1 MRVNCFKAQLARY
14 GELTKKALEGYLA
27 FNPLVPEEL
36 IRAMSYSVQAGGKR
50 LRPAL
55 ALNACEIMGGDV
67 IKAMPYACAI
77 EMIHTY
83 SLIHDDLPALDNDS
97 LRRGRPTSHMVFG
110 EAKAILAG
118 DALLSYAFEIMLEAA
133 LDNNGLRACRHIARA
148 AGIKGMVGGQ
158 WEDVSNEGKEI
169 SSHMLRYI
177 HEHKTA
183 DMITGALLAGG
194 AAAGASEN
202 ALEGMRIYGA
212 NIGMAFQITDDI
224 LDVTGSQAEMGKS
237 LGKDAQEKK
246 ATYVALYGV
255 EEARKAAEEHILRAK
270 EALAAYERVDFL
282 LQLADFILS
291 RKN

>member
-1 MRVNCFKAQLARY
+1 MNCFKEELLQY
-14 GELTKKALEGYLA
+14 GERIDSALNKYLTLSS
-27 FNPLVPEEL
+27 NVPAEL
-36 IRAMSYSVQAGGKR
+36 IKAMNYSVQAGGKR

-55 ALNACEIMGGDV
+55 ALNACELMGGREEQ
-67 IKAMPYACAI
+67 ALPYACAI

-118 DALLSYAFEIMLEAA
+118 DALLSYAFEIMTDAA
-133 LDNNGLRACRHIARA
+133 VSQKEIQACRYIARA

-158 WEDVSNEGKEI
+158 WEDVSNEGKSI
-169 SSHMLRYI
+169 SEQMLGYI

-194 AAAGASEN
+194 AVAGAQEEE
-202 ALEGMRIYGA
+202 LEGLKIYGW

-224 LDVTGSQAEMGKS
+224 LDVTGSQDEMGKS
-237 LGKDAQEKK
+237 LGKDVKEQK
-246 ATYVALYGV
+246 ATYVAFYDLK
-255 EEARKAAEEHILRAK
+255 EAQRAAERHINCAK
-270 EALAAYERVDFL
+270 EALKVYNGNTNFL
-282 LQLADFILS
+282 LGLADFILT
-291 RKN
+291 RRN